1 MLSGLVS
8 FCDSPARR
16 HFQLYVSGCTGNVG
30 IMTPTTPEAAPPR
43 RPSLQISTRDVE
55 EEIERLFGT
64 DGVVVRVHSDDPSR
78 SARDSAFRELL
89 ESLKMYGYTDVATV
103 EAPGA
108 ESIAKALA
116 VLAKDHLQRQ
126 LFQKILL
133 TFGGRVVNPLV
144 ALLDSSTDVRDR
156 MQGLRKSLLASVG
169 QLKISA
175 ETASL
180 LREDLQRLLTSDYLD
195 MLAEHEEKVQRPL
208 AEKLAQDVLHLI
220 GATFQRAFR
229 KWPEHARLIAESV
242 ARRMGG
248 RVSLRT
254 SPAVIRDRI
263 IEGIEDFL
271 WVETSNELDGAL
283 RQLLARCDWSRL
295 VDKPPPEIDKSVYRE
310 FAEECWSL
318 VSNNA

>member
-8 FCDSPARR
+8 FCDSAARR

-64 DGVVVRVHSDDPSR
+64 DGVVVRVHTDDPSR

-89 ESLKMYGYTDVATV
+89 DSLKMYGYTDVATV

-229 KWPEHARLIAESV
+229 KWPEHARRIAESV

>member
-1 MLSGLVS
+1 MSEV
-8 FCDSPARR
+8 PAAG
-16 HFQLYVSGCTGNVG
+16 Q
-30 IMTPTTPEAAPPR
+30 PR
-43 RPSLQISTRDVE
+43 MPGLQISTQDVE
-55 EEIERLFGT
+55 AEVERLFGT
-64 DGVVVRVHSDDPSR
+64 DGLVVRVLSDDPSQ
-78 SARDSAFRELL
+78 SARNSAFGELL
-89 ESLKMYGYTDVATV
+89 DSLRMYGYTDSATV
-103 EAPGA
+103 ETPGA
-108 ESIAKALA
+108 EAIGKALG
-116 VLAKDHLQRQ
+116 VLSKDHLQRQ

-133 TFGGRVVNPLV
+133 TFGGRIVNPLV
-144 ALLDSSTDVRDR
+144 AILDSSRGVRGR
-156 MQGLRKSLLASVG
+156 MDDLRSSLLGGVK

-180 LREDLQRLLTSDYLD
+180 IRDDLQKLLTPEYLD

-208 AEKLAQDVLHLI
+208 AEKLAQEVLHLI
-220 GATFQRAFR
+220 GATFQRAFK
-229 KWPEHARLIAESV
+229 KWPEHARLIADGV

-283 RQLLARCDWSRL
+283 QQLLGRYDWSKL
-295 VDKPPPEIDKSVYRE
+295 VDRPLPEINRAVYRE
-310 FAEECWSL
+310 FAEECWHL

>member
-1 MLSGLVS
+1 MTGA
-8 FCDSPARR
+8 PAAGPR
-16 HFQLYVSGCTGNVG
+16 
-30 IMTPTTPEAAPPR
+30 R

-55 EEIERLFGT
+55 AEVERLFGT
-64 DGVVVRVHSDDPSR
+64 DGLVVRVHSDDPSQ
-78 SARDSAFRELL
+78 SARDSAFAELL
-89 ESLKMYGYTDVATV
+89 ESLRMYGYTDSATV
-103 EAPGA
+103 ETPGA
-108 ESIAKALA
+108 DAIHRALS
-116 VLAKDHLQRQ
+116 VLSNDHLQRQ

-133 TFGGRVVNPLV
+133 TFGGRIVNPLV
-144 ALLDSSTDVRDR
+144 AILETARGVRGR
-156 MQGLRKSLLASVG
+156 MDDLRTSLLTGVR

-175 ETASL
+175 ETANL
-180 LREDLQRLLTSDYLD
+180 LRDDLEKLLTPEYLD

>member
-1 MLSGLVS
+1 MA
-8 FCDSPARR
+8 PNA
-16 HFQLYVSGCTGNVG
+16 
-30 IMTPTTPEAAPPR
+30 PEGPPR

-64 DGVVVRVHSDDPSR
+64 EGVFVRVQSDDPSR
-78 SARDSAFRELL
+78 SARDTAFRELL
-89 ESLKMYGYTDVATV
+89 ESLRMYGYTESATV
-103 EAPGA
+103 PTPGP
-108 ESIAKALA
+108 ESIAKALG
-116 VLAKDHLQRQ
+116 VLSKDHLQRQ

-144 ALLDSSTDVRDR
+144 ALLDASKGVRER
-156 MQGLRKSLLASVG
+156 MNDLRKTLLASVA

-175 ETASL
+175 ETGNL
-180 LREDLQRLLTSDYLD
+180 LREDLQKLLTPEYLD
-195 MLAEHEEKVQRPL
+195 MLAEHEEQVQRPL

-229 KWPEHARLIAESV
+229 QWPSHARVIAESV

-248 RVSLRT
+248 RVSLRA

-263 IEGIEDFL
+263 VEGIEDFL

-283 RQLLARCDWSRL
+283 RQLLQRYDWTRL
-295 VDKPPPEIDKSVYRE
+295 VDKPLPEIDRSVYRE
-310 FAEECWSL
+310 FADECWSL